1 MIKHTKKFTVGLIA
15 SLIGPAMIFA
25 GCSGEKVKASD
36 NSRFMKIEGSF
47 FLNGASMPTEKLVL
61 CMLYRMECITMV
73 LSLYS

>member
-47 FLNGASMPTEKLVL
+47 F
-61 CMLYRMECITMV
+61 
-73 LSLYS
+73 